1 VSGRAATDLAVQL
14 NRTTT
19 DSSEYPLVLVSYHI
33 GCLQPKDANK
43 AAILKAFENFV
54 ISSEGQQDA
63 AKAAGSAPI
72 SDTQRQKSQTVVDQ
86 IKG

>member
-19 DSSEYPLVLVSYHI
+19 DASEYPLVLVSYHI
-33 GCLQPKDANK
+33 GCLAPKDPAK
-43 AAILKAFENFV
+43 GQLLKAFENFV
-54 ISSEGQQDA
+54 ISSQGQQDA

-72 SDTQRQKSQTVVDQ
+72 SDAQRQKSQQVVDQ